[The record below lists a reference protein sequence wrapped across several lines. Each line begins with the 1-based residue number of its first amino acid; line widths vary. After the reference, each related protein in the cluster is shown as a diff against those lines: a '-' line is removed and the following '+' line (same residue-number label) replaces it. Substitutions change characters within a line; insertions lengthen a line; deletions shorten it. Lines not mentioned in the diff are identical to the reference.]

1 VYFYCCA
8 SPHFINSNP
17 TAVISCAC
25 MCVCGSSAA
34 DTENM
39 NPDKAVDSV
48 VRISSVADIESVSVG
63 DRQKMYNPNHYQD
76 DVVHVRVV

>member
-1 VYFYCCA
+1 
-8 SPHFINSNP
+8 
-17 TAVISCAC
+17 

-76 DVVHVRVV
+76 DVVHVRVVWMWWWRPVIQLAVHRVT

>member
-1 VYFYCCA
+1 
-8 SPHFINSNP
+8 
-17 TAVISCAC
+17 
-25 MCVCGSSAA
+25 
-34 DTENM
+34 M